1 MLHLFSRSAPC
12 GFLRMLSQSGDCET
26 EQYVKGTGLYT
37 QVTAHGLNLKDVG
50 LSQILR
56 IASLTFA
63 LQERQK

>member
-1 MLHLFSRSAPC
+1 
-12 GFLRMLSQSGDCET
+12 MLSQSGDCET